1 MNIRIK
7 TIKGF
12 LDSYR
17 ELNPYWKSLLEDS
30 YRHYTKELMKEYQ
43 RLSKHPHP
51 EEYKEYQKNLNNYRN
66 DMNTAI

>member
-17 ELNPYWKSLLEDS
+17 
-30 YRHYTKELMKEYQ
+30 HYTKELMNEYQ
-43 RLSKHPHP
+43 RLSKHPYP

-66 DMNTAI
+66 DINTAI

>member
-17 ELNPYWKSLLEDS
+17 TLNPYLKSLLEDS
-30 YRHYTKELMKEYQ
+30 YRYYTKELMNEYQ
-43 RLSKHPHP
+43 RLSKHPYP